1 MKAQRL
7 KTNKAGDKIDQTLLN
22 IPGKHCDGAGLY
34 LSVARDEE
42 SRRAGL
48 PLYQS
53 VGAGGASYLFRHKNK
68 EASIGSAHVYS
79 IKHAREMAAKLW
91 QAACEG
97 EDPFALL
104 KTLRAGPAA
113 VGGKTFAEAMTIF
126 LDANAATLT
135 ASNRDRTRRDY
146 EYQFEQVPDFMKLP
160 LKAIDQTAK
169 NAALAHWNDRPGL
182 REKVGYYIGA
192 IINYDATGKLKL
204 KRSVIHH
211 NPMPYAMVP
220 AFYARLG
227 ALGTVNAKAL
237 QWTILSGARTDEV
250 IGSKTKPA
258 ATWGEIKK
266 DTDGKLTWIV
276 PDTRIKTKSVFR
288 VPLSKQMEAL
298 LGKRQADNVVL
309 FKVSNPDA
317 LRDTLKACDGN
328 GYHVHGFRTSF
339 QNWILEKTDYP
350 PEIADMCIH
359 VDKRD
364 KNQKTY
370 QQSNLLA
377 KRRDISQR
385 WSKYLAGKA

>member
-1 MKAQRL
+1 VAL
-7 KTNKAGDKIDQTLLN
+7 KTNKARDKIDPALLDT
-22 IPGKHCDGAGLY
+22 PGKHCDGAGLY

-42 SRRAGL
+42 SRRLGL
-48 PLYQS
+48 PIKES
-53 VGAGGASYLFRHKNK
+53 GAGGASYLFRHKNK
-68 EASIGSAHVYS
+68 WASIGSAHVYS
-79 IKHAREMAAKLW
+79 IKEAREMAAKLW
-91 QAACEG
+91 EAACRKQ
-97 EDPFALL
+97 DPFALL
-104 KTLRAGPAA
+104 NTLRAGPTA
-113 VGGKTFAEAMTIF
+113 VGGKTFAEAMTEY
-126 LDANAATLT
+126 LDANAPRLT

-146 EYQFEQVPDFMKLP
+146 EYQLGQVPDFVKLP
-160 LKAIDQTAK
+160 IKAIDQEAK
-169 NAALAHWNDRPGL
+169 NAALATWNDRPGI
-182 REKVGYYIGA
+182 REKVGYYIEA
-192 IINYDATGKLKL
+192 ILKYAATGKLKL
-204 KRSVIHH
+204 KAKAVNHH

-227 ALGTVNAKAL
+227 ALGTDNAKAL
-237 QWTILSGARTDEV
+237 QWVILSGARTDEV
-250 IGSKTKPA
+250 IGSKTKPP
-258 ATWGEIKK
+258 ATWGEIKT

-288 VPLSKQMEAL
+288 VPLSKQMTAL
-298 LGKRQADNVVL
+298 LGKRQADNVLL

-339 QNWILEKTDYP
+339 QNWILENTDYGMD
-350 PEIADMCIH
+350 IADMCIH

-385 WSKYLAGKA
+385 WSGFVAG